1 VRGRGLLLAL
11 DLKLP
16 VGPAIVAQAFEQ
28 GLLLNSPRP
37 DTLRFMPA
45 LNVTREE
52 ISQMIE
58 ALDAI
63 LIKAGAARLVA

>member
-1 VRGRGLLLAL
+1 V
-11 DLKLP
+11 
-16 VGPAIVAQAFEQ
+16 
-28 GLLLNSPRP
+28 LLNSPRP
-37 DTLRFMPA
+37 DTLRFTSA

-63 LIKAGAARLVA
+63 LIKAVVA

>member
-1 VRGRGLLLAL
+1 
-11 DLKLP
+11 
-16 VGPAIVAQAFEQ
+16 
-28 GLLLNSPRP
+28 
-37 DTLRFMPA
+37 MPA